1 MEFNFDN
8 LPSRDS
14 VVIEQHSRS
23 FSLAAKLLPK
33 EIRSDVV
40 KLYAWCRWCD
50 DAVDEATSCGEAV
63 LSRRP
68 TCVADVF

>member
-1 MEFNFDN
+1 MEFNFDS
-8 LPSRDS
+8 LPSSDS
-14 VVIEQHSRS
+14 AVIEQHSRS

-50 DAVDEATSCGEAV
+50 DAVDEATSRGEAIE
-63 LSRRP
+63 
-68 TCVADVF
+68 